1 MNEQQA
7 FEELVSRY
15 FNNAIQNQG
24 NRLPMPGDQQEKE
37 RKVLDAIHDICSNM
51 KDIKT
56 IYRPQVQRAMILKL
70 AEERGIIGGQ
80 QR

>member
-1 MNEQQA
+1 MNEQQL
-7 FEELVSRY
+7 FEELFSRY

-37 RKVLDAIHDICSNM
+37 RRILDAIHDIISNM
-51 KDIKT
+51 YEIDD

-70 AEERGIIGGQ
+70 AEERGLIGGQ

>member
-1 MNEQQA
+1 M
-7 FEELVSRY
+7 
-15 FNNAIQNQG
+15 
-24 NRLPMPGDQQEKE
+24 KE
-37 RKVLDAIHDICSNM
+37 
-51 KDIKT
+51 IKT